1 VQSAAGAPRERALG
15 PQVVVLLDGKAVTG
29 FTFADSVFKTT
40 SASPP
45 AAMPAPVAPGPTA
58 ERRLGPS
65 SALCIRA

>member
-45 AAMPAPVAPGPTA
+45 AAIACSCRAWPHRREAP
-58 ERRLGPS
+58 RS
-65 SALCIRA
+65 